1 MNKMIQAT
9 KKIKILIKM
18 SFLKI
23 KRLIMSKI
31 SNKNKTRLIFQK
43 EYN

>member
-31 SNKNKTRLIFQK
+31 SNKNKTKLIFQK

>member
-23 KRLIMSKI
+23 KKLIMSKI